1 MQKILLVDN
10 DVSFRTVY
18 ANALRNEGFDVTP
31 VKDAQSALR
40 QLSQSEFQGVISEIL
55 LPGRN
60 GLGLIQDI
68 RLMPRY
74 LTLPIFLLTTLE
86 AADVGI
92 PASLSQSLGVKA
104 YLVKQHTRPAQLTSA
119 LRTLLPAA

>member
-10 DVSFRTVY
+10 DASYRQVY
-18 ANALRNEGFDVTP
+18 ANALSSEGFDVSTAE
-31 VKDAQSALR
+31 DAQSAIEL
-40 QLSQSEFQGVISEIL
+40 LNHTEFDGVISEIL

-68 RLMPRY
+68 RLIPRY
-74 LTLPIFLLTTLE
+74 LTLPVFLLTTLE

-92 PASLSQSLGVKA
+92 PSSLSQSLGVKA
-104 YLVKQHTRPAQLTSA
+104 YLVKQHTRPAHLTNA
-119 LRTLLPAA
+119 LRALLPAK